1 METLQIAKV
10 ENGLQLL
17 LSEFVLSD
25 IEGLD
30 VGKVFADR
38 IEFVFND
45 SFVLEVD
52 FVCGLA

>member
-17 LSEFVLSD
+17 LSEFVLSN

-38 IEFVFND
+38 IKFVFND